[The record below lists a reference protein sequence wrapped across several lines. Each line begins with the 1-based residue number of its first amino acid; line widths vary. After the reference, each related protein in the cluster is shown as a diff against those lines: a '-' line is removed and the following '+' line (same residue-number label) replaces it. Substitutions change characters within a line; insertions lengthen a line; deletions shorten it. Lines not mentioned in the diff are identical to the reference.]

1 MPELQEPE
9 GLILRSAI
17 MRHLG
22 SVDPAEFLPA
32 TKSTDHFML
41 NPRCLCSCKP
51 FVRLDRAESL
61 IVFYLRNVEYRVTQ
75 FLRKF
80 FIK

>member
-1 MPELQEPE
+1 
-9 GLILRSAI
+9 
-17 MRHLG
+17 
-22 SVDPAEFLPA
+22 
-32 TKSTDHFML
+32 ML